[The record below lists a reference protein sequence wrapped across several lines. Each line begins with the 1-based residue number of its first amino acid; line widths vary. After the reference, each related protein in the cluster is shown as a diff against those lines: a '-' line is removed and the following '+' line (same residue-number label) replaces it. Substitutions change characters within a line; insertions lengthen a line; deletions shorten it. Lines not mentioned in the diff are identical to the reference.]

1 MAATQRRSG
10 QWLLETLT
18 PTPTP
23 PSPLTFHPNPNA
35 NPNPLQKR
43 KQLQLIDTPQLLKEK
58 IELVEALG
66 NIEMAARVIDTG
78 KGSGFDVHPVDLRY
92 KQLGAELTPVDRGGE
107 LHVLLESYLQKT
119 HASTHSTYTLELQQA
134 FEVAREGEAKAFKDV
149 GNRQLLWH
157 GSRLTNW
164 CGILSQGLRIAP
176 PEAPATG
183 YMFGKGV
190 YFADCSSK
198 SANYCF
204 ANKQSSTGVLLLSE
218 VPSTPPA
225 AAATS
230 HCRTTLG
237 PAMRH
242 PACHPPP
249 PAPHPACTPPH
260 PLTAAVAP
268 PCAIR

>member
-1 MAATQRRSG
+1 M
-10 QWLLETLT
+10 
-18 PTPTP
+18 
-23 PSPLTFHPNPNA
+23 
-35 NPNPLQKR
+35 
-43 KQLQLIDTPQLLKEK
+43 IDTPQRLKEK

-78 KGSGFDVHPVDLRY
+78 AGSGFDVHPVDLRY
-92 KQLGAELTPVDRGGE
+92 KQLGAQLTPVERGGE
-107 LHVLLESYLQKT
+107 LHVLLDRYLQQT
-119 HASTHSTYTLELQQA
+119 HASTHSTYTLELLQA
-134 FEVAREGEAKAFKDV
+134 FEVAREGEAQAFKDV

-176 PEAPATG
+176 PEAPSTG

-218 VPSTPPA
+218 VSAPRHLRRNLRRHLRRHLRRLRATHSR
-225 AAATS
+225 TS
-230 HCRTTLG
+230 HK
-237 PAMRH
+237 PANLH
-242 PACHPPP
+242 PHHHHHL
-249 PAPHPACTPPH
+249 PAP
-260 PLTAAVAP
+260 TAAVAP
-268 PCAIR
+268 PPCVPR